1 MSIPLGTV
9 PPEPTVHLAPTTS
22 KMQIRVLSWNIHKG
36 VGGLDRRYRLERV
49 VELLRERQPDI
60 VMLQEVAQF
69 WPGAKMADQV
79 AELCE
84 ELDLNHHA
92 FGHEHRYRR
101 GGYGNLTLSR
111 FPIRDT
117 RHFDLTISWR
127 KKRGA
132 LVTRVLT
139 RDTEDGEEHQHSV
152 WVANLHLGLS
162 GSERAEQLRRFL
174 SLEPFGEVQR
184 RTPAIVAGDLNDL
197 YGNLGPLYLEPAGF
211 RRAGALTRTFPAFA
225 PLRPLD
231 GIFFRG
237 SAELQAAGI
246 ARGPKHR
253 EASDHLP
260 LEAVFEIPKHS

>member
-1 MSIPLGTV
+1 ML
-9 PPEPTVHLAPTTS
+9 L
-22 KMQIRVLSWNIHKG
+22 RVLSWNIHKG
-36 VGGLDRRYRLERV
+36 VGGLDRRYRLARV
-49 VELLRERQPDI
+49 VDLLRARAPDI
-60 VMLQEVAQF
+60 ILLQEVAQF
-69 WPGAKMADQV
+69 WPGAGSSDQV

-84 ELDLNHHA
+84 ALDLKHQA
-92 FGHEHRYRR
+92 FGHEHRYRQ

-132 LVTRVLT
+132 LVTRILT
-139 RDTEDGEEHQHSV
+139 HENEDGEEHQHSV
-152 WVANLHLGLS
+152 WIANLHLGLS
-162 GSERAEQLRRFL
+162 GSERAEQVRRFL
-174 SLEPFGEVQR
+174 SLDPFGEVHR

-197 YGNLGPLYLEPAGF
+197 YGNLGPKYLQPAGF
-211 RRAGALTRTFPAFA
+211 SRAGALAKTFPAFA

-231 GIFFRG
+231 GIFYRG
-237 SAELQAAGI
+237 SAELQEAGI

-260 LEAVFEIPKHS
+260 LEALFEIPRALKDG